1 MKLNNQNENYYVV
14 VTTVRLHV
22 NPIHMRNEERD
33 QGAIRSKI
41 GFIRSKIEP
50 IRSKKGPSRGVF
62 FHENSS
68 SKVKFYHKEQ
78 ICFRSP

>member
-1 MKLNNQNENYYVV
+1 MRLNNQNENYYVV

-33 QGAIRSKI
+33 PTIRSKI

-68 SKVKFYHKEQ
+68 SKVKFL
-78 ICFRSP
+78 S